1 MPFEYPKLK
10 KNKPD
15 LNWVWDQNL
24 YLIELRDA
32 IQQGWYKFI
41 RFSGGP
47 LRSQQQIVD
56 ELNAITNFM
65 LTAESVFEVAKAKE
79 QSLRIELD
87 KRREYDKNRK
97 KLKCS

>member
-15 LNWVWDQNL
+15 LNWIWDQNF
-24 YLIELRDA
+24 YLMELRDA

-41 RFSGGP
+41 RFSDMP
-47 LRSQQQIVD
+47 LRSQKQIIN
-56 ELNAITNFM
+56 ELNAIANVT
-65 LTAESVFEVAKAKE
+65 LTAESIFKAAKDRE

-87 KRREYDKNRK
+87 QRREYDKNRK